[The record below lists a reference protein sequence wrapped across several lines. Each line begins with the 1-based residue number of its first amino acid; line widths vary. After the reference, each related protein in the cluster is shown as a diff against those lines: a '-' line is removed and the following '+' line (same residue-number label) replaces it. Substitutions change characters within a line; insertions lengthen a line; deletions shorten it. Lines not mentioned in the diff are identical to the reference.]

1 MINHGTL
8 GYPIFRQTHTEP
20 AEHHKKCQCFGP
32 TWTKKLRCQKKT
44 RNAIRPP
51 STIDAV
57 ETDSPLL
64 QSALVAMRQVR
75 RFESQNSWKL
85 LLMAHLSC
93 SAASRSFW
101 HQDIKVAIYLGSKS
115 WSCQLGGTYSS
126 VQQPASYD
134 SGTPNNIYTSKYK
147 KMAGSTIRTH
157 WP

>member
-32 TWTKKLRCQKKT
+32 TWTKKLRCQK
-44 RNAIRPP
+44 RNKEGHQA
-51 STIDAV
+51 TIYHWCCRNR
-57 ETDSPLL
+57 L
-64 QSALVAMRQVR
+64 
-75 RFESQNSWKL
+75 
-85 LLMAHLSC
+85 
-93 SAASRSFW
+93 SAASKCPSGHASGASFRVTKLLEITVDGPPVMLRGINILRSFW
-101 HQDIKVAIYLGSKS
+101 HQDIEVAIYLGSKS

-147 KMAGSTIRTH
+147 KMAGTH